1 MEKSEIVNKLTEASW
16 YIEEIVG
23 SSNLEEH
30 HHDML
35 KAIDSAIEIINQ
47 INK

>member
-1 MEKSEIVNKLTEASW
+1 MEKSEIVNKLTEVGW

-30 HHDML
+30 HHDMFR
-35 KAIDSAIEIINQ
+35 AIDGAIEIIN
-47 INK
+47 K